1 MTAPPRTAEQRSADL
16 AAAMTARR
24 ERSRL
29 RGALKAREITGA
41 EVIVGAPD
49 NPLWAGLK
57 VTWLLESLPGVGP
70 VRAHHLLSCLDIA
83 PSRRIQGLG
92 AHQRSALIAELRRDG
107 R

>member
-1 MTAPPRTAEQRSADL
+1 MTTPPRTAEQRSDAL
-16 AAAMTARR
+16 AAALAARR

-29 RGALKAREITGA
+29 RSALKSREVTGT
-41 EVIVGAPD
+41 EVLVGADD

-70 VRAHHLLSCLDIA
+70 VRAERILTCLDIA

-92 AHQRSALIAELRRDG
+92 VRQRAALIAELSRDG